1 MEKKSFYQKMS
12 DKLIKTKNE
21 FSYKIN
27 QLFDMHEI
35 DEEFYEELEETLIL
49 SDINMDTAVLI
60 SEKLEKII
68 RETGLKTKEEAYSAL
83 KDIIVEMTTKESND
97 IEKPAI
103 LLFVGVNGV
112 GKTTTIA
119 KLAQQYKEN
128 DDEILLVA
136 GDTFRAA
143 AVEQLTQWSQK
154 IDVPII
160 KSKTGADPS
169 SVIYDSINAA
179 KARQSKIV
187 LCDTAG
193 RLHNKVNL
201 MNELEKISRTIDKV
215 KGDYNVYKLLVI
227 DASNGQNALNQVEI
241 FNEVVKLD
249 GIVVT
254 KLDGTSKGGMIIS
267 IVNQYNIPI
276 RYLGIGEKAED
287 LIPFNP
293 KEFIEM
299 LFEKHN

>member
-12 DKLIKTKNE
+12 EKLIKTKNE

-60 SEKLEKII
+60 SEKLEKIT

-83 KDIIVEMTTKESND
+83 KDIIVEMTTKESYD

-128 DDEILLVA
+128 DNEILLVA

-143 AVEQLTQWSQK
+143 AVEQLTLWSQK

-179 KARQSKIV
+179 KARQAKIV